1 MTFPPVPGCPTPD
14 LSLNPAGLAAGTK
27 LALNRIRHWNGR
39 LVVGL
44 SQTTRLF
51 SSRSLGTGELSG
63 FEVDIARRIAS
74 ELFGEPLLS
83 DDARLHLVD
92 MPTGGRLYSLD
103 TAENQN
109 ARLLRPELL
118 EIPTVDLVISNVKIS
133 CTRASSY
140 GLLFSAPYLSTNTGL
155 LVRAGDRE
163 VRSPDGLGGRKV
175 CSGTGTTDSS
185 EMIEIRDQ
193 QSGSGKPAVIPV
205 SVADTSECLM
215 LLQRGLVDAIYSDIL
230 VLEGFRLQDPSTV
243 LLPYRSPGASEAG
256 IAMSDRDPD
265 LVRFVNGVLDEMRS
279 DGSLAAAYDR
289 WFATVPDR
297 LPIPVA
303 RYSD

>member
-1 MTFPPVPGCPTPD
+1 MGV
-14 LSLNPAGLAAGTK
+14 
-27 LALNRIRHWNGR
+27 
-39 LVVGL
+39 
-44 SQTTRLF
+44 SQTASLF

-74 ELFGEPLLS
+74 ELFGEPIRS
-83 DDARLHLVD
+83 DDPRLRLVD
-92 MPTGGRLYSLD
+92 MPTGGRLYSLN
-103 TAENQN
+103 TTQN
-109 ARLLRPELL
+109 DAAREHRPELD

-140 GLLFSAPYLSTNTGL
+140 GLLFSAPYLSTNAGL
-155 LVRAGDRE
+155 LVRRGDQGAL
-163 VRSPDGLGGRKV
+163 SPGGLGGRKV

-193 QSGSGKPAVIPV
+193 QSGAGKPPVIPV
-205 SVADTSECLM
+205 SVADTSDCLM
-215 LLQRGLVDAIYSDIL
+215 LLQRGVVDAIYSDIL
-230 VLEGFRLQDPSTV
+230 VLEGFRLQDPTTV
-243 LLPYRSPGASEAG
+243 LLPYRSPGTSETG
-256 IAMSDRDPD
+256 IAMSDRDSD
-265 LVRFVNGVLDEMRS
+265 LVRFVNGVLDEMRA